1 MGNNGSPR
9 FHELLASMADTHNRK
24 NADYSPGSDPFGNFR
39 AAEEIGIPA
48 WIGAWI
54 RLQDKYRRC
63 QSLIAQYTAT
73 GTIVPAVA
81 DEKLYDTLIDLA
93 NYALLVRCLYEEA
106 QDG

>member
-1 MGNNGSPR
+1 MNGSPR
-9 FHELLASMADTHNRK
+9 FFELLESMADTHARK
-24 NADYSPGSDPFGNFR
+24 NQDYSPGADPFVNFR

-54 RLQDKYRRC
+54 RLQDKYQRC

-73 GTIVPAVA
+73 GEIVPAVA

-93 NYALLVRCLYEEA
+93 NYALLVRCLYEEVSNK
-106 QDG
+106 